1 MNELLPSPPSK
12 KPTLSGEAALRLLRD
27 TTEAV
32 VVINEKNDIVLFNK
46 GAERLWG
53 YTQDEVLGQNVR
65 MLVPEEI
72 RHKHDDYINRN
83 RETGINT
90 IVGAPREII
99 FQNKDGDYITGEL
112 TLSSCKMGDDGKK
125 YYLASIKDVM
135 EENYRKKLLDLQNTV
150 FQSLSTEMQIQ
161 DMCDLV
167 CREVETFVPNTVAI
181 LVLINKEHR
190 LHVLSGPGM
199 PRRYA
204 AALEHVTLSD
214 ADLMAL
220 SNDLDEAATVVW
232 DSYKSLGVSLGL
244 HNCWA
249 SAIKAGNGKIS
260 GIFALFSRNMNKISD
275 WPQKIVAGCVPFCSV
290 LIEQYEARHHISQ
303 LANHDPLTGF
313 LNRTAIHKILKSLVG
328 KPGDNHFAVLLLNLD
343 RFRDINDALGHANG
357 DDFLKGV
364 AARIKS
370 LCRSHYI
377 LSRVGGDEF
386 VIILPDTRVT
396 NAMAFAETLIG
407 GMEAPI
413 EIGGNFLAASV
424 SVGISMFPENGPD
437 GESLIGH
444 AEAAMRLAKKE
455 ACGTFRVATPDDHA
469 AAQDRL
475 VLGSALRESLA
486 KGLLNLHYQPQ
497 VEAKTGALYGVEALS
512 RWHHPHL
519 GNIFP
524 SRFIAVAE
532 DTGQIEA
539 IGAWCLE
546 EACRQ
551 IVKWD
556 RDGIVVPAV
565 SVNLSAGHFRKRQLP
580 EMISNLLTQ
589 FGIAPTRLTVEI
601 TESVM
606 MDEIKDTMDVLHAIR
621 ALNVGLSMDD
631 FGTGYSSLSRLTRL
645 PLTEI
650 KIDRSFIMN
659 LEHDANAQAVTTAVI
674 GIGNRLGMTV
684 ITEGVETEAQYELL
698 ESLHCDVMQGY
709 LFAKPMAPKDL
720 ETWFRQPRKIMP
732 AMQKAQAQKQ
742 APSGQP
748 KSK

>member
-1 MNELLPSPPSK
+1 M
-12 KPTLSGEAALRLLRD
+12 RLLRD

-32 VVINEKNDIVLFNK
+32 VVINDKNDIVLFNK

-53 YTQDEVLGQNVR
+53 YTQDEVLGHNVK

-99 FQNKDGDYITGEL
+99 FQNKDGDHITGEL

-167 CREVETFVPNTVAI
+167 CREVENFVPNTVAI
-181 LVLINKEHR
+181 
-190 LHVLSGPGM
+190 
-199 PRRYA
+199 
-204 AALEHVTLSD
+204 
-214 ADLMAL
+214 
-220 SNDLDEAATVVW
+220 
-232 DSYKSLGVSLGL
+232 
-244 HNCWA
+244 
-249 SAIKAGNGKIS
+249 
-260 GIFALFSRNMNKISD
+260 
-275 WPQKIVAGCVPFCSV
+275 
-290 LIEQYEARHHISQ
+290 
-303 LANHDPLTGF
+303 
-313 LNRTAIHKILKSLVG
+313 
-328 KPGDNHFAVLLLNLD
+328 
-343 RFRDINDALGHANG
+343 
-357 DDFLKGV
+357 
-364 AARIKS
+364 
-370 LCRSHYI
+370 
-377 LSRVGGDEF
+377 
-386 VIILPDTRVT
+386 
-396 NAMAFAETLIG
+396 
-407 GMEAPI
+407 
-413 EIGGNFLAASV
+413 
-424 SVGISMFPENGPD
+424 
-437 GESLIGH
+437 
-444 AEAAMRLAKKE
+444 
-455 ACGTFRVATPDDHA
+455 
-469 AAQDRL
+469 L

-720 ETWFRQPRKIMP
+720 ETWYRQPRKIMP
-732 AMQKAQAQKQ
+732 AMQKAQTQKQVQKQ

>member
-1 MNELLPSPPSK
+1 MSLLHD
-12 KPTLSGEAALRLLRD
+12 A
-27 TTEAV
+27 TEAI
-32 VVINEKNDIVLFNK
+32 VVINEKNDVIFFNT
-46 GAERLWG
+46 GAEKLWG
-53 YTQDEVLGQNVR
+53 YTQDEVLGHNVR
-65 MLVPEEI
+65 MLVPDFA
-72 RHKHDDYINRN
+72 RQGHDGYITRN
-83 RETGINT
+83 RETDINV
-90 IVGAPREII
+90 IVGTSREII
-99 FQNKDGDYITGEL
+99 FENRHGDYITGEL
-112 TLSSCKMGDDGKK
+112 TLSSSPIGPKGEK
-125 YYLASIKDVM
+125 YYLASIKAVT
-135 EENYRKKLLDLQNTV
+135 EENHRKKLLDLQNTV

-161 DMCDLV
+161 DVADLI
-167 CREVETFVPNTVAI
+167 CREVENFVPDTVAI
-181 LVLINKEHR
+181 LVLIDEEHR
-190 LHVLSGPGM
+190 LRVLSGPGL

-204 AALEHVTLSD
+204 AALENVTLSD
-214 ADLMAL
+214 ADIMAL

-249 SAIKAGNGKIS
+249 SAIKAGSGKIS
-260 GIFALFSRNMNKISD
+260 GIFALFSRNLNKVSD
-275 WPQKIVAGCVPFCSV
+275 WPRKIVAGCVPFCSV
-290 LIEQYEARHHISQ
+290 LIEQYDARHHISQ
-303 LANHDPLTGF
+303 LANYDPLTGF
-313 LNRTAIHKILKSLVG
+313 LNRTAIHKVLKTQEG
-328 KPGDNHFAVLLLNLD
+328 KPGDNHFAVLMLNLD

-357 DDFLKGV
+357 DDFLKAV
-364 AARIKS
+364 AIRIKS

-377 LSRVGGDEF
+377 LSRAGGDEF
-386 VIILPDTRVT
+386 VIILPDTRAA
-396 NAMAFAETLIG
+396 NATAFAETLIA
-407 GMEAPI
+407 GMEEPI

-437 GESLIGH
+437 SESLIGH

-455 ACGTFRVATPDDHA
+455 ARGTFRVATPEDHA

-497 VEAKTGALYGVEALS
+497 IEAKTGGLYGVEALS

-551 IVKWD
+551 IVAWD
-556 RDGIVVPAV
+556 HDGVVIPAV

-580 EMISNLLTQ
+580 EMISNLLTR

-606 MDEIKDTMDVLHAIR
+606 MDENKDTMDVLHAIR
-621 ALNVGLSMDD
+621 NLNVGLSMDD

-684 ITEGVETEAQYELL
+684 VTEGVETEAQYELL

-709 LFAKPMAPKDL
+709 LFAKPMAPRDL

-732 AMQKAQAQKQ
+732 AMRKALSKKQ
-742 APSGQP
+742 SSGQA

>member
-1 MNELLPSPPSK
+1 MNKLLLTSSSP
-12 KPTLSGEAALRLLRD
+12 KPVLTGDAALTLLTD
-27 TTEAV
+27 ATEAIIV
-32 VVINEKNDIVLFNK
+32 TDDRNDVLFFNK
-46 GAERLWG
+46 GAEKLWG
-53 YTQDEVLGQNVR
+53 YAQDEVRGQNVR
-65 MLVPEEI
+65 MLIPDFACHEQDAPAASH
-72 RHKHDDYINRN
+72 RA
-83 RETGINT
+83 TGLDAT
-90 IVGAPREII
+90 VGTSREII
-99 FQNKDGDYITGEL
+99 FENRHGDYITGEL
-112 TLSSCKMGDDGKK
+112 TLSSSKVGPKGSR
-125 YYLASIKDVM
+125 YYLASIKAVT
-135 EENYRKKLLDLQNTV
+135 EENHRKKLLDLQNTV

-161 DMCDLV
+161 DVADLV
-167 CREVETFVPNTVAI
+167 CREVENFIPNTVAI
-181 LVLINKEHR
+181 LVLIDEDHR
-190 LHVLSGPGM
+190 LHVLSGPGL

-204 AALEHVTLSD
+204 AALENVTLSD
-214 ADLMAL
+214 ADIMAL

-232 DSYKSLGVSLGL
+232 ESYRSLGVSLGL
-244 HNCWA
+244 HDCWA
-249 SAIKAGNGKIS
+249 SAIKASNGKIS
-260 GIFALFSRNMNKISD
+260 GIFALFSRNTSTISD

-303 LANHDPLTGF
+303 LANYDPLTGF
-313 LNRTAIHKILKSLVG
+313 LNRTAIHKILRNLVG
-328 KPGDNHFAVLLLNLD
+328 KPGDNHFAVLMLNLD
-343 RFRDINDALGHANG
+343 RFRDINDALGHTNG
-357 DDFLKGV
+357 DDFLKAV

-377 LSRVGGDEF
+377 LSRAGGDEF
-386 VIILPDTRVT
+386 VIILPDTQAVPAT
-396 NAMAFAETLIG
+396 AFAGRLIK
-407 GMEAPI
+407 GMEEPI
-413 EIGGNFLAASV
+413 EIGGNFITASI
-424 SVGISMFPENGPD
+424 SAGISMFPENGPD
-437 GESLIGH
+437 SESLIGH
-444 AEAAMRLAKKE
+444 AEAAMRLAKKD
-455 ACGTFRVATPDDHA
+455 ARGTFRVATPEDHT

-475 VLGSALRESLA
+475 VLGSALRDSLA

-497 VEAKTGALYGVEALS
+497 IEAKTGALYGVEALS

-551 IVKWD
+551 IVTWD
-556 RDGIVVPAV
+556 RDGVMIPAV

-580 EMISNLLTQ
+580 EMISNLLTR
-589 FGIAPTRLTVEI
+589 FGIAPARLTVEI

-606 MDEIKDTMDVLHAIR
+606 MDENKDTMDVLHAIR
-621 ALNVGLSMDD
+621 ALDVGLSMDD

-684 ITEGVETEAQYELL
+684 VTEGVETEAQYALL

-732 AMQKAQAQKQ
+732 AMRKACGEQPASAQAEK
-742 APSGQP
+742 
-748 KSK
+748 K